1 MITFMTLIAGIKCNP
16 LLQTLF
22 FDYMIVNKKMS
33 CPYQTDWDDIEGVNN
48 EFRVSA
54 LCKLT
59 QSI

>member
-1 MITFMTLIAGIKCNP
+1 MTLNVGIKFNP

-22 FDYMIVNKKMS
+22 ADDNHVDKKMS
-33 CPYQTDWDDIEGVNN
+33 CPYQIKRDDFKGVNN
-48 EFRVSA
+48 GFRVSA